1 MAISQG
7 IQYWVFGWQFNPL
20 QSCLRRCSKYF
31 FLQNDRKKIMTHRRY
46 LIQTAL
52 ACAAAMAMPS
62 AFGQAAAWPSK
73 PINYLVAFP
82 AGGTTDILARVVS
95 QKLGAALGTTLVI
108 ENKGGAGGSVG
119 SEIAARAPADGYNLL
134 GGTISSHAINV
145 SLYPKLGYDP
155 VKSFMPVYLYGTNPV
170 VLVVAANSPY
180 KTLNDLLTAARAKPE
195 KLSGA
200 SAGNGT
206 SQHLA
211 QELLAFKGGVKFTHV
226 PYKGSA
232 PAIQDVMSGQVDF
245 MFDTTVVA
253 GAHIQ
258 SGKLRALAVTSAK
271 RLTDSMP
278 DVPTVSESGWPGTQG
293 FEVVSWQALFAP
305 AGTPKSIVDKLHAE
319 ILKIMQ
325 TPEMQE
331 RIKGLGMQPSVLTP
345 DQVSNFQKSEIEKWA
360 QVIKA
365 AGIKLE

>member
-1 MAISQG
+1 
-7 IQYWVFGWQFNPL
+7 
-20 QSCLRRCSKYF
+20 
-31 FLQNDRKKIMTHRRY
+31 
-46 LIQTAL
+46 
-52 ACAAAMAMPS
+52 
-62 AFGQAAAWPSK
+62 
-73 PINYLVAFP
+73 
-82 AGGTTDILARVVS
+82 
-95 QKLGAALGTTLVI
+95 
-108 ENKGGAGGSVG
+108 VG

-155 VKSFMPVYLYGTNPV
+155 IKSFTPVYLYGTNPV

-180 KTLNDLLTAARAKPE
+180 KTLRDLLTAAKANPG

-211 QELLAFKGGVKFTHV
+211 QELLAFKGEVKFTHV

-258 SGKLRALAVTSAK
+258 SGKLRALAVTSGK
-271 RLTDSMP
+271 RLTDTLTE
-278 DVPTVSESGWPGTQG
+278 VPTVSESGWPGTAG

-305 AGTPKSIVDKLHAE
+305 AGTPKPIVDKLHAE
-319 ILKIMQ
+319 ILKIIQ
-325 TPEMQE
+325 SPEMQE

-345 DQVSNFQKSEIEKWA
+345 EQVQAFQKAEIEKWA

-365 AGIKLE
+365 ANIKLD